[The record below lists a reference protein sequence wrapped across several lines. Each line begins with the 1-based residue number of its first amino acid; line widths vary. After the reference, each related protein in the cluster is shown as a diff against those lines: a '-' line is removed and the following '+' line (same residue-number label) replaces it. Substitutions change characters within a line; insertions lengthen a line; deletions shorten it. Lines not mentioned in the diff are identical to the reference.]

1 MFGARSNMTV
11 RNKNEIVVIGVGSDA
26 GSAII
31 NRVMS
36 NPGVTVMVVTD
47 TSDIMYFR
55 DTTNIPTP
63 ILPPPV
69 IPQLLVAYDK
79 DDKTSNRAKRR
90 KEERDRKKKNK
101 KRFK

>member
-1 MFGARSNMTV
+1 MFGARSDMTV
-11 RNKNEIVVIGVGSDA
+11 RNKNEIVVIGVGGGA
-26 GSAII
+26 GTDAII
-31 NRVMS
+31 NRIMS

-47 TSDIMYFR
+47 TSDIRDFR

-90 KEERDRKKKNK
+90 KEERDRKKK